1 MPRQAA
7 QQAKPSKSK
16 AIEAFESATSEVL
29 LRATGGRVTK
39 QVQSVPV
46 TFHQETIVLYFDG
59 TRVDVGIWWPPYS
72 KLPILCV
79 RFLTAKCS
87 DAAGVLAAATRDP
100 QVHAA
105 MIEVTALGLTA
116 LTGRG
121 DAFIRAN
128 PDKFE
133 FALLIG
139 GQTDREV
146 TPTMDHTY
154 AEACFLIMMK
164 GTSGNAGLPDSGLQ
178 DSGLPDSG
186 LADSGLPDS
195 GLPDSG
201 LPDSGLAAV
210 SEELLRIASTINE
223 EFELLVAEAE
233 PLLR

>member
-1 MPRQAA
+1 MPRQPA
-7 QQAKPSKSK
+7 QPAKSSKSK

-29 LRATGGRVTK
+29 RIATGGRVTK

-46 TFHQETIVLYFDG
+46 TFYQEAIMVCFG
-59 TRVDVGIWWPPYS
+59 KTRVDIGIWWPPSPYS

-79 RFLTAKCS
+79 RFLTAECC
-87 DAAGVLAAATRDP
+87 DAAGVLAAASRDP

-139 GQTDREV
+139 SQTDREA

-164 GTSGNAGLPDSGLQ
+164 GTSGNAGLPDSGLP
-178 DSGLPDSG
+178 DSGLP
-186 LADSGLPDS
+186 DSGLPDS

-210 SEELLRIASTINE
+210 SEALLWIASTIKE
-223 EFELLVAEAE
+223 EFGLLVAEAE

>member
-7 QQAKPSKSK
+7 QPAKSSKSN
-16 AIEAFESATSEVL
+16 AIGAVEAVESATSEVL
-29 LRATGGRVTK
+29 RSATGGRVTK
-39 QVQSVPV
+39 QAKVVPV
-46 TFHQETIVLYFDG
+46 TFYEEAIVLYFDE
-59 TRVDVGIWWPPYS
+59 TRVDIGIWWPPAPYS
-72 KLPILCV
+72 KLPIICV
-79 RFLTAKCS
+79 RFRTAEGR
-87 DAAGVLAAATRDP
+87 DAAGVLAAAAREP

-116 LTGRG
+116 LTGLTGRG

-139 GQTDREV
+139 SQTDREA
-146 TPTMDHTY
+146 TPIMDHTY
-154 AEACFLIMMK
+154 AEACFLIK
-164 GTSGNAGLPDSGLQ
+164 LRGTSGSA
-178 DSGLPDSG
+178 G

-201 LPDSGLAAV
+201 LADSGLAAV
-210 SEELLRIASTINE
+210 SEALLWIASTIKE